1 MTAIFIIFLIIL
13 LLFVLLIFTNIS
25 ITIDFAHLQDDDH
38 FQLKI
43 RALYGFIRYN
53 YEVPVIKIDK
63 EDFGIL
69 YEERSKG
76 IQKNSQQVKKWTWPD
91 IRQRIAEIKRL
102 MRNIV
107 NVSVIIK
114 KFLKTVKVQHL
125 EWHSTVG
132 VKEADN
138 TAKLIGMIWSAKG
151 LTIGMLSR
159 YMKLMIRPDVSLMP
173 SFQQPVSQTRFL
185 CMFKVRAGNAILAGF
200 KILKYWKGFRLSSFG
215 ETKRDE
221 KIGRNQH
228 V

>member
-1 MTAIFIIFLIIL
+1 MTTIVILVLIIL
-13 LLFVLLIFTNIS
+13 FLFVLLILTNVS

-43 RALYGFIRYN
+43 KALYGLIRYK
-53 YEVPVIKIDK
+53 YEVPFIKIDK
-63 EDFGIL
+63 EDFGIV
-69 YEERSKG
+69 YEERSEG
-76 IQKNSQQVKKWTWPD
+76 VQNSQQVKKWTWPD

-125 EWHSTVG
+125 EWHSKIG

-159 YMKLMIRPDVSLMP
+159 YMKLMIRPDVSLIP

-200 KILKYWKGFRLSSFG
+200 KILKYWKGFRLASIG

>member
-1 MTAIFIIFLIIL
+1 MTTIVIIFLIIL
-13 LLFVLLIFTNIS
+13 FLFVLLILTNVS

-43 RALYGFIRYN
+43 KALYGLIRYK
-53 YEVPVIKIDK
+53 YEVPFIKIDK
-63 EDFGIL
+63 EDFGIV
-69 YEERSKG
+69 YEERSEG
-76 IQKNSQQVKKWTWPD
+76 VQNSQQVKKWTWPD

-125 EWHSTVG
+125 EWHSKVG

-151 LTIGMLSR
+151 LTIGMLSH
-159 YMKLMIRPDVSLMP
+159 YMKLMIRPDVSLIP

-185 CMFKVRAGNAILAGF
+185 CMFEVRAGNAILAGF
-200 KILKYWKGFRLSSFG
+200 KILKYWKGFRLASIG